1 MNEDV
6 KPKGTE
12 HPLEI
17 LLSEAVSIF
26 SDMGFSF
33 VTGPELETEWYNFD
47 ALNVPKDHP
56 ARDMQDTFYIKGQVG
71 KVLRTHATNATSR
84 ALERLAKDDKSEGA
98 YLSIGKVFRNEATDA
113 THEMQ
118 FYQIDGM
125 MIGENVTVANL
136 KAVLLKFYKGVLGED
151 VDIQFRPSFFPFV
164 EPGLEVWV
172 KFRERWLEVMGAGM
186 IHSNVLKNA
195 GLDPEKVQGFAFGG
209 GLDRIAMVKWN
220 IGDVRFIYQGD
231 LRINQF

>member
-1 MNEDV
+1 MEQSTH
-6 KPKGTE
+6 GTE
-12 HPLEI
+12 HPLELI
-17 LLSEAVSIF
+17 LSQAVTLF
-26 SDMGFSF
+26 TGMGFSF
-33 VTGPELETEWYNFD
+33 VMGPELETEWYNFD

-56 ARDMQDTFYIKGQVG
+56 ARDMQDTFYIKNAPG

-84 ALERLAKDDKSEGA
+84 ALEKLAQAGKSEGA
-98 YLSIGKVFRNEATDA
+98 YVSIGKVYRNEATDA

-125 MIGENVTVANL
+125 MIGESVTIANL
-136 KAVLLKFYKGVLGED
+136 KAVLLNFYKGVLGED
-151 VDIQFRPSFFPFV
+151 VDIRFRPSFFPFV

-172 KFRERWLEVMGAGM
+172 EFRGKWLEVMGAGM
-186 IHSNVLKNA
+186 IHPNVLKNA
-195 GLDPEKVQGFAFGG
+195 GLDPQKVQGFAFGG

-220 IGDVRFIYQGD
+220 IGDVRLLYQGD